1 MAFEVGMDIDAWCG
15 QCKTERRCTVAS
27 LNPDGT
33 VDRVMCTYCQTS
45 RNYKPGSSPN
55 TQVEIMSSAGGEAE
69 SRFFSIPEDELKALV
84 RSVIR
89 EEMELQQTP
98 LGEKWIGG
106 TLVLRPGR
114 AGLQEKELPIEAFF
128 HKIVM
133 VRDRLRVLEQQI
145 NSSEKL
151 TDPEK
156 VQLQQYIT
164 RCYGSLTTFNVLFKD
179 KSDHFVGSK
188 SD

>member
-1 MAFEVGMDIDAWCG
+1 MAFEIGMDIDAWCG
-15 QCKTERRCTVAS
+15 QCKTERRCTISS

-33 VDRVMCTYCQTS
+33 VDRVMCSFCQTS
-45 RNYKPGSSPN
+45 RNYRPVTFRP
-55 TQVEIMSSAGGEAE
+55 AEAIE
-69 SRFFSIPEDELKALV
+69 PVITETPDKTLSVPEDELRTLV

-89 EEMELQQTP
+89 EELELQKTP
-98 LGEKWIGG
+98 IGEKWIGG
-106 TLVLRPGR
+106 NLILRPGR
-114 AGLQEKELPIEAFF
+114 AGLQEKEIPIEGFF

-145 NSSEKL
+145 NSNEKL
-151 TDPEK
+151 TDVEK

-179 KSDHFVGSK
+179 KNDYFVGSK
-188 SD
+188 SE